1 MQDRLASGDKIFEP
15 LLEKYLL
22 NNTHKISARVLPD
35 KQLAAQQEE
44 AEKLKLAERM
54 QHMSDSDKDAAV
66 KETADLKLRQVTAAL
81 PSTCIDFCIKRISR
95 AVCC

>member
-1 MQDRLASGDKIFEP
+1 MRAGEQDRLASGDKIFEP

-44 AEKLKLAERM
+44 AEKLKLGRA
-54 QHMSDSDKDAAV
+54 HAAHV
-66 KETADLKLRQVTAAL
+66 RL
-81 PSTCIDFCIKRISR
+81 
-95 AVCC
+95 